1 MKLLH
6 AADLHLGRSFRER
19 PLLDDQRAMLDG
31 LLAALAADDYAALLL
46 AGDIYD
52 RSIPGPEAVELLG
65 RFLAETR
72 RRFPDLTIVA
82 CAGNH
87 DSPERLAYGDE
98 LFSALGIH
106 IVCDPAR
113 CFRPIWVE
121 RAGERWA
128 MFALPFLV
136 PGSLAAA
143 STDAAAADGEGG
155 AAGPAGADCS
165 AAEAA
170 GAPLRSQRDLARAA
184 AARLESARA
193 EAALAGADGTAL
205 LAHLFASGGAE
216 SESERSF
223 LGTAERVDPALF
235 AGFDYVAL
243 GHLHRFQKAAP
254 NAWYSGSP
262 LAYSFDEAG
271 AAKGFAAVELKAGEE
286 PSVRLLPFDP
296 PRRVTRLSGDFA
308 SFMEAGAYPEHRED
322 YLEIALDDGHLVENP
337 LAILRT
343 RYPQLLSVRQDRALE
358 ASFPAD
364 GAGFGPARAR
374 RNAVDDFAE
383 FLRELYGKDDA
394 EKLGLFK
401 AIAEELSDETA

>member
-106 IVCDPAR
+106 SVCDPAR

-121 RAGERWA
+121 R
-128 MFALPFLV
+128 
-136 PGSLAAA
+136 
-143 STDAAAADGEGG
+143 
-155 AAGPAGADCS
+155 
-165 AAEAA
+165 
-170 GAPLRSQRDLARAA
+170 
-184 AARLESARA
+184 
-193 EAALAGADGTAL
+193 
-205 LAHLFASGGAE
+205 
-216 SESERSF
+216 
-223 LGTAERVDPALF
+223 
-235 AGFDYVAL
+235 
-243 GHLHRFQKAAP
+243 
-254 NAWYSGSP
+254 
-262 LAYSFDEAG
+262 AG